1 MTEELI
7 KMIVAAL
14 AGGGLWQLITWRLRK
29 RKLSN
34 SVTTNEYRDFESIV
48 DSYMQKMTSM
58 SEKVIKIQAENV
70 KLREEIEIQKAKEHD
85 QSRITAEDSPTR

>member
-14 AGGGLWQLITWRLRK
+14 AGGGLWQLITWRLKK

-34 SVTTNEYRDFESIV
+34 QVAADQYRDFEAIV
-48 DSYMQKMTSM
+48 DSYMQKMTAM
-58 SEKVIKIQAENV
+58 SEKIIKIQSENI
-70 KLREEIEIQKAKEHD
+70 KLREEIEIQKQQEHE
-85 QSRITAEDSPTR
+85 RTEITAQNKPPE

>member
-34 SVTTNEYRDFESIV
+34 DVAVDQYRDFESIV
-48 DSYMQKMTSM
+48 DSYMQKMTAM
-58 SEKVIKIQAENV
+58 SEKIIKIQTENI
-70 KLREEIEIQKAKEHD
+70 KLREEIEIQKRQEHERSETTD
-85 QSRITAEDSPTR
+85 QNKPAG